1 MKEAFAAENL
11 EISRSTVWKLQR
23 KLLSYSY
30 KRVCQYVPRNMGNK
44 FLRRIAFV
52 EKFIHYLQDKKT
64 AIFILDEMGIGTKPL
79 RHYGYSKVG

>member
-44 FLRRIAFV
+44 FLRRIAFIK
-52 EKFIHYLQDKKT
+52 KFTKHIKDKKT
-64 AIFILDEMGIGTKPL
+64 VLFVLDEMGIGT
-79 RHYGYSKVG
+79 